1 MYHCRLLKPK
11 ISFDKYPFVGERVHF
26 KCNLFKERNNSF
38 TYYYGDE
45 HSRYNYLDV
54 TLSDKGKK
62 VSCQSTNRNG
72 VKSNF
77 SNVLT
82 LDPHYG
88 PEDVKIS
95 HTGNVYNVTEH
106 DRLSLMCSA
115 KCYPGCHFSWT
126 DIQGQKTYQGYN
138 LIINKVKRLNG
149 GLYRCHA
156 NHTEVTTKTKVKDIT
171 INVLYSPKF
180 NSYIKF
186 DVNYTKSKRYTF
198 TEGTLSF
205 TVIINGNP
213 KSCIEMYSSDLNTKT
228 AAQFS
233 SNGIYYSIGLPHMSC
248 ENTGNYTL
256 VASNG
261 IGMSS
266 NMTVQLN
273 ILCKPKK
280 LLIAPDDTH
289 TELGQEWIVQLSV
302 VSNPKPNVTW
312 VNSTSNLWELIE
324 MKDFRFK
331 FTSVVNASQL
341 SDYGVYGVKICNT
354 IGCITEYVVLQPKGK
369 ETIEI
374 SETMDYLVYAVS
386 GGGAALFLICIVTC
400 WFCCRKKRQQNKA
413 INEQPKN
420 KAINEQPKNKAINEQ
435 HKNKAINEQAKNK
448 ATNKQTKNKAIQEQP
463 KIKAIKE
470 QPKIKAINEQPKN
483 KAIVQQPKNKAI
495 NQRPKTKATNQQPK
509 NKATNEKPKNKA
521 IYQQPKNIP
530 ENGDHED
537 VEHLYDDISLSYF
550 PSVHYR
556 NSEHEDTNAYTNP
569 GYVNLQQ
576 PKQEVDNRHNKN
588 ESSARK
594 YVNIK

>member
-1 MYHCRLLKPK
+1 MKVIFIGINGFLLILSFVSGRLLKPK

-95 HTGNVYNVTEH
+95 PTGNVYNVTEH

-205 TVIINGNP
+205 IVSINGNP

-273 ILCKPKK
+273 ILFVK
-280 LLIAPDDTH
+280 
-289 TELGQEWIVQLSV
+289 
-302 VSNPKPNVTW
+302 
-312 VNSTSNLWELIE
+312 
-324 MKDFRFK
+324 
-331 FTSVVNASQL
+331 ASQL

-354 IGCITEYVVLQPKGK
+354 IGCITEYVVLQPK
-369 ETIEI
+369 
-374 SETMDYLVYAVS
+374 ETMDYLVYAVS
-386 GGGAALFLICIVTC
+386 GGGAALFLIFIVTC
-400 WFCCRKKRQQNKA
+400 WICCRKKRQQNKA

-420 KAINEQPKNKAINEQ
+420 KAINEQP
-435 HKNKAINEQAKNK
+435 KNKAINEQAKNK

-537 VEHLYDDISLSYF
+537 VEHLYDDITTSYF

-556 NSEHEDTNAYTNP
+556 NSEHEDTSAFTNP